1 MDAMLQPGGFAR
13 RVLLHRALLVGAVAV
28 AGGNGARAAEAKVE
42 IDNFTFEP
50 ASITV
55 AVGTT
60 VTWVNHDDIPHSV
73 VCLPLGIKSPVLDSD
88 ESFAYR
94 FERAGIYE
102 YICGLHPHMRAQVV
116 VQG

>member
-13 RVLLHRALLVGAVAV
+13 RVLLHRALLAGAVAV
-28 AGGNGARAAEAKVE
+28 AGGHGARAAEAKVE

-60 VTWVNHDDIPHSV
+60 VTWVNHDVIPHSV
-73 VCLPLGIKSPVLDSD
+73 VCLPLGINSPALDSD

-102 YICGLHPHMRAQVV
+102 YICGLHPHMRAHVV